1 MYKGFKLSLQFDT
14 KGTEE
19 CRLLEEGKERN
30 NSIKVNIHKNLSQYI
45 RPDGSIDGALLS
57 EDWFPEI
64 QTHVFLSHSHEDEDN
79 AIILSQLLYEHCKIM
94 TFIDS
99 CVWGY
104 CDDLIKILDDKYC
117 LSSDKNHYRYKDRNK
132 TTSFVHSLLSSA
144 LTKMIDRSE
153 CLFFLNTPN
162 SIIPDPKRS
171 ETSSPWIYYELL
183 QTQMIRRK
191 KREQDQRM
199 FSSGGVLNEGAFR
212 PILPAD
218 TSHLTTLSNELLEK
232 WIMAGSY
239 SYAEQALDK
248 LYLMIQKSNG
258 KQRLFT

>member
-1 MYKGFKLSLQFDT
+1 MYKGFKLSLQYHLPESKND
-14 KGTEE
+14 
-19 CRLLEEGKERN
+19 RLLEEGWKRN
-30 NSIKVNIHKNLSQYI
+30 NSIKATIHQNLSQYI

-57 EDWFPEI
+57 EDWFPEV
-64 QTHVFLSHSHEDEDN
+64 QAHVFLSHSHADEDT
-79 AIILSQLLYEHCKIM
+79 AIVLSQLLYEKCKIT

-104 CDDLIKILDDKYC
+104 CDDLIKKLDRRYC
-117 LSSDKNHYRYKDRNK
+117 LSDDKNLYRYNDRNK
-132 TTSFVHSLLSSA
+132 TTSFVHSLLNVA
-144 LTKMIDRSE
+144 LTKMIDRCE

-191 KREQDQRM
+191 KREQGQRM

-232 WIMAGSY
+232 WIMAESY
-239 SYAEQALDK
+239 TCAEQALDK
-248 LYLMIQKSNG
+248 LYSMSQKSNG